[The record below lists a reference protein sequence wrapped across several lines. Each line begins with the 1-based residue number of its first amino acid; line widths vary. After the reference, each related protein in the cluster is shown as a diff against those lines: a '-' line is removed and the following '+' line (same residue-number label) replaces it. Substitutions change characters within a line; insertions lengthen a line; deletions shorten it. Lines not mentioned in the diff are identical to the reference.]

1 MRQVSGTCILPTLG
15 TTSYPLYKYQVAK
28 NRLRALSSL
37 GHLAHS
43 ISLYIMYINVCL
55 GGRSTSRV
63 PRFTSHTQ
71 DARKEVFGV

>member
-1 MRQVSGTCILPTLG
+1 MRQASGTCILPTLE

-37 GHLAHS
+37 GHLVHS
-43 ISLYIMYINVCL
+43 ISLYMNVCL

-71 DARKEVFGV
+71 GARKEVFGV